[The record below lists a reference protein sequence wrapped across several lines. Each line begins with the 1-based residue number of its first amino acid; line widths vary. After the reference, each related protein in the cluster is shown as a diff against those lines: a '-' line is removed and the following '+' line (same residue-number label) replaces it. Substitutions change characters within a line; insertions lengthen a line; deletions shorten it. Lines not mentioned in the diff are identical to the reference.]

1 MEVQKK
7 KRDEVPDGYLSLSG
21 NLRKMDIAL
30 LLFFIQQA
38 SDTEGHGKRLEDWG
52 ITFSASSP
60 SSQNDMC
67 IIDGKVAY
75 TDWTCDQKHCEV
87 GNSTLHVRHNHLC
100 KNQKVKGSGSPK

>member
-38 SDTEGHGKRLEDWG
+38 SDTEGHGKRLED
-52 ITFSASSP
+52 
-60 SSQNDMC
+60 
-67 IIDGKVAY
+67 
-75 TDWTCDQKHCEV
+75 
-87 GNSTLHVRHNHLC
+87 
-100 KNQKVKGSGSPK
+100 

>member
-1 MEVQKK
+1 MIYDALEE

-67 IIDGKVAY
+67 IIA
-75 TDWTCDQKHCEV
+75 
-87 GNSTLHVRHNHLC
+87 
-100 KNQKVKGSGSPK
+100 